1 MWSDPYYL
9 RRDGGEDV
17 AVLLVDTQGMFDHET
32 TVGLTAAIFGLSTLL
47 SSYQIYNV
55 DKRIQEDNLQQLAL
69 FTEYGRMAFEAE
81 VKAAALGVKGR
92 DAPGEKEDEGESAD
106 GGAAAAPQQPFQK
119 IEFLVRDWQNFE
131 TEDEQDLE
139 SMEREMAEY
148 LEHVTAERSATDL
161 KETREQINSC
171 FEEIS
176 CFMMTH
182 PGPFGIA
189 SSTRTASLFLFR

>member
-1 MWSDPYYL
+1 
-9 RRDGGEDV
+9 
-17 AVLLVDTQGMFDHET
+17 
-32 TVGLTAAIFGLSTLL
+32 
-47 SSYQIYNV
+47 
-55 DKRIQEDNLQQLAL
+55 
-69 FTEYGRMAFEAE
+69 MAFEAE